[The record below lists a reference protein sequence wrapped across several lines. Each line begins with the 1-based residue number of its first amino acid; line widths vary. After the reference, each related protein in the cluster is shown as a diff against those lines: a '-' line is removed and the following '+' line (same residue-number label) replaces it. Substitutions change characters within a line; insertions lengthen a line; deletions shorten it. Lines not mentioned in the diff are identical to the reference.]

1 MQIAE
6 ALQVSHILHN
16 WNVHLLHTAE
26 ASEESWI
33 GVGIFPACTRT
44 EDENASKSRG
54 YGWMYCR
61 KPRTE
66 ALPGKFLRC
75 CSTES
80 ALAQRVVGWISLATP
95 TACSPRLS

>member
-33 GVGIFPACTRT
+33 GVAIFPACTEPKMKT
-44 EDENASKSRG
+44 QANLGGTAGCTVENPVLKR
-54 YGWMYCR
+54 
-61 KPRTE
+61 
-66 ALPGKFLRC
+66 FL
-75 CSTES
+75 ES
-80 ALAQRVVGWISLATP
+80 FFVDARRNQH
-95 TACSPRLS
+95 

>member
-16 WNVHLLHTAE
+16 RNVHLLHTAE

-44 EDENASKSRG
+44 EDENASNLGGTAGCTVENPVLKR
-54 YGWMYCR
+54 
-61 KPRTE
+61 
-66 ALPGKFLRC
+66 FL
-75 CSTES
+75 ES
-80 ALAQRVVGWISLATP
+80 FFVAARRNQH
-95 TACSPRLS
+95 